1 MMLQYKLTVFLTL
14 CVLFSFVVENECYIG
29 IVDFSTYRT
38 VTNFADECV
47 KWKHLKHM
55 PIRRLK
61 KLKRFRLEDEVCFQI
76 KQKYCPSE
84 TDQLTKEG
92 NEQRTVPLH

>member
-1 MMLQYKLTVFLTL
+1 MILRYKLKVLLTL
-14 CVLFSFVVENECYIG
+14 CALFSFVVKNESYIG
-29 IVDFSTYRT
+29 IVDYSTYRT

-47 KWKHLKHM
+47 KWKYLKHM

-61 KLKRFRLEDEVCFQI
+61 KLKRFRLEDEVCFQT
-76 KQKYCPSE
+76 KQKYCPSG

-92 NEQRTVPLH
+92 NEKRTVPLH